1 MKPLAPNYRAR
12 VTASPLWPLRAA
24 WLAVVSQVGFAVLAA
39 AVPLAL
45 AGNGAQR
52 ANEYAV
58 KAAFVYDFSKFVTW
72 PERAFKAQYSQ
83 VSICVLGD
91 NPFGGALDRIVA
103 GKTVSG
109 RTFRV
114 LYPAS
119 AVEARTCQIVF
130 ISRSEQPQ
138 LKTILDVLAASSAL
152 TVGDTAGYAG
162 QGVMINLFLEND
174 RVRFEINDEAAQR
187 AGIDISSKLLSLAR
201 LVGG

>member
-1 MKPLAPNYRAR
+1 MKPLAPDYRPR
-12 VTASPLWPLRAA
+12 VTPSRLWPRVAA
-24 WLAVVSQVGFAVLAA
+24 RLAFVSQVGFAILAA
-39 AVPLAL
+39 AIPLAF

-52 ANEYAV
+52 ASEYAV

-72 PERAFKAQYSQ
+72 PDRAFKSPDSP

-130 ISRSEQPQ
+130 ISRSEQQQ
-138 LKTILDVLAASSAL
+138 LKAILSELAASSAL
-152 TVGDTAGYAG
+152 TIGDAAGYAA
-162 QGVMINLFLEND
+162 QGVMINLFLKDD
-174 RVRFEINDEAAQR
+174 RVRFEINDEAAQK